1 MDGTGWA
8 GASEPVAVVQ
18 GVWHRYRK
26 QAALRDVSLT
36 LREGEMAGLIGPDGV
51 GKSTLLGI
59 LAGAKQ
65 VQAGSVRLFGG
76 DFTQARHRSAVCARI
91 AYMPQGLGRN
101 LYPDLTVLENIAFFS
116 RLFGQGSEERARRT
130 AELLDA
136 TGLAPFAARPAGKLS
151 GGMRQKLGLCCA
163 LVHDPDLLI
172 LDEPTTGVDP
182 LSRRTFWDLVDRMR
196 AARPGMSVIV
206 ATAYMEEAARFGR
219 IVAMNDGAVLA
230 SGTLSEIM
238 RLTGCDTLD
247 EAFIALLPEAVRA
260 TRVRPSIPPWHGDGT
275 EAAITASGLTRRF
288 GDFVAV
294 DGVSFTIQRGE
305 IFGFLGSNGCGK
317 TTTMRM
323 LTGLLPATSGT
334 ALLFGRKVDAN
345 DRAIRGRVGYMSQQF
360 SLYTELTVQG
370 NLALHARLY
379 HMDPAKARQRIAGLV
394 AAFGLGGHLGTTAA
408 DLPLGIRQRLALAVA
423 VINGPQVLIL
433 DEPTSGVDPL
443 ARDQF
448 WALLGDL
455 SRRDGVTIF
464 ISTHFMNEAARCDH
478 ILLMDAG
485 RVLASG
491 TPGEVAR
498 RWGGTTL
505 EAAFIACLE
514 ASTGVVRPI
523 AVPGSIAASQAHAA
537 SPRPPLR
544 LFSLQRLLAYARR
557 EALELRRDPVR
568 LSFSVLGT
576 AFLMVVVGYG
586 TNTDVDHL
594 PFAVYDQ
601 DQTTESRAYVDHL
614 RGSPYFQERAP
625 ITGAD
630 GFQQRL
636 SSGELMVALDIPA
649 GFGRDVRRGRPAN
662 AGAWIDGA
670 MPFRAETAQGY
681 LQALQQ
687 LYLADLAAAQGGA
700 TAAPAAVVPRFRYNQ
715 GFESVNSLIPT
726 TMALL
731 LALIPA
737 IMMALSVVR
746 EKEFGSI
753 TNLYVTP
760 VTRAEL
766 VLGKQLPYVALA
778 MAGFLVTTLL
788 ATVLFG
794 VPIKGSLAALAVGTL
809 IYVYATTAYGLLV
822 SVFASTQIAALFGT
836 ALLTVIPATQFS
848 GMLSP
853 VSSLTGAGAVIGR
866 LFPMSY
872 YLPISVGTFTKAL
885 GFQELGLTMLT
896 LALFIPAL
904 VGLSTL
910 LLRRQDR

>member
-1 MDGTGWA
+1 MTGA
-8 GASEPVAVVQ
+8 GGPVADLQ
-18 GVWHRYRK
+18 GIWHRYGK
-26 QAALRDVSLT
+26 QVALRDVSLT
-36 LREGEMAGLIGPDGV
+36 LHEGEMAGLIGPDGV
-51 GKSTLLGI
+51 GKSTLLGL

-65 VQAGSVRLFGG
+65 FQTGGVRLFGG
-76 DFTQARHRSAVCARI
+76 DFTQARQRSAVCARI

-101 LYPDLTVLENIAFFS
+101 LYSDLTVQENIAFFS
-116 RLFGQGSEERARRT
+116 RLFGQGAAERARRT
-130 AELLDA
+130 TELLDA
-136 TGLAPFAARPAGKLS
+136 TGLSTFADRAVRKLS

-182 LSRRTFWDLVDRMR
+182 LSRRGFWDLVDRIR
-196 AARPGMSVIV
+196 AGRPGMSVIV

-230 SGTLSEIM
+230 SGTPAEIKK
-238 RLTGCDTLD
+238 LTGCGTLD

-260 TRVRPSIPPWHGDGT
+260 TRVRPDIPPWRDNGAG
-275 EAAITASGLTRRF
+275 AAITASGLTRRF
-288 GDFVAV
+288 GGFTAV
-294 DGVSFTIQRGE
+294 DDVSFTIKRGE

-334 ALLFGRKVDAN
+334 ALLFGRKVDA
-345 DRAIRGRVGYMSQQF
+345 DDKAMRGRVGYMSQQF

-379 HMDPAKARQRIAGLV
+379 HIEPAEAQKRVAKLV
-394 AAFGLGGHLGTTAA
+394 AAFGLGGHLGTLAA
-408 DLPLGIRQRLALAVA
+408 ALPLGIRQRLALAVA
-423 VINGPQVLIL
+423 VINEPQVLIL

-455 SRRDGVTIF
+455 SRKDGVTIF
-464 ISTHFMNEAARCDH
+464 ISTHFMNEATQCDH

-491 TPGEVAR
+491 TPAEVAQ

-514 ASTGVVRPI
+514 ASTGTERT
-523 AVPGSIAASQAHAA
+523 ASISAPAPAPAPPA
-537 SPRPPLR
+537 RIGSPRPPRR
-544 LFSLQRLLAYARR
+544 LFSPQRMLAYARR
-557 EALELRRDPVR
+557 EALELRQDPVR

-594 PFAVYDQ
+594 SFAVYDQ
-601 DQTTESRAYVDHL
+601 DQTTESRTYVNHY
-614 RGSPYFQERAP
+614 RGSAYFQERAP
-625 ITGAD
+625 ITDAD

-636 SSGELMVALDIPA
+636 ASGELMVALDIPA
-649 GFGRDVRRGRPAN
+649 GFGRDVRRGRPAD
-662 AGAWIDGA
+662 AGAWVDGA

-681 LQALQQ
+681 LQGLRQ
-687 LYLADLAAAQGGA
+687 LYLGDLAASQGRGA
-700 TAAPAAVVPRFRYNQ
+700 AAAPATVSLRFRYNQ

-760 VTRAEL
+760 VTRAEFI
-766 VLGKQLPYVALA
+766 LGKQLPYVALA
-778 MAGFLVTTLL
+778 MAGFVVTALL
-788 ATVLFG
+788 ATLLFG
-794 VPIKGSLAALAVGTL
+794 VPVKGSVAALVAGTL
-809 IYVYATTAYGLLV
+809 IYVYATTAYGLLI
-822 SVFASTQIAALFGT
+822 SVFASTQIAAQFGA

-853 VSSLTGAGAVIGR
+853 VSSLSGAGAVIGR
-866 LFPMSY
+866 LFPMTY
-872 YLPISVGTFTKAL
+872 YLPISVGTFTKSL
-885 GFQELGLTMLT
+885 GFRELAPTMLT

-904 VGLSTL
+904 LGLSTL
-910 LLRRQDR
+910 LLRRQER

>member
-1 MDGTGWA
+1 MTGA
-8 GASEPVAVVQ
+8 GGPVADLQ
-18 GVWHRYRK
+18 GIWHRYGK
-26 QAALRDVSLT
+26 QAALHGASLE
-36 LREGEMAGLIGPDGV
+36 LHAGEMVGLIGPDGV

-65 VQAGSVRLFGG
+65 VQAGKVQVFGG

-101 LYPDLTVLENIAFFS
+101 LYPDLTVRENIAFFS
-116 RLFGQGSEERARRT
+116 RLFGQGASERGQRT
-130 AELLDA
+130 AALLDA
-136 TGLAPFAARPAGKLS
+136 TGLAPFADRAARKLS

-163 LVHDPDLLI
+163 LIHDPDLLI

-182 LSRRTFWDLVDRMR
+182 LSRRQFWDLVDRIR
-196 AARPGMSVIV
+196 AGRPGMSVIV
-206 ATAYMEEAARFGR
+206 ATAYMEEAERFGR
-219 IVAMNDGAVLA
+219 LVAMNDGAVLA
-230 SGTLSEIM
+230 TGTPAEI
-238 RLTGCDTLD
+238 RQQTGCDTLD
-247 EAFIALLPEAVRA
+247 EAFIALLPAAVRA
-260 TRVRPSIPPWHGDGT
+260 TRIRPDIPPLQAAAA
-275 EAAITASGLTRRF
+275 EAAISAVNLTRRF
-288 GDFVAV
+288 GDFTAV
-294 DGVSFTIQRGE
+294 DDVSFSIERGE

-334 ALLFGRKVDAN
+334 ALLFGKQVDAS
-345 DRAIRGRVGYMSQQF
+345 DTTMRYRVGYMSQLF
-360 SLYTELTVQG
+360 SLYTELTVQQ

-379 HMDPAKARQRIAGLV
+379 GIEPAKAQARIEELV
-394 AAFGLGGHLGTTAA
+394 ATFALGAHLGTLAA
-408 DLPLGIRQRLALAVA
+408 DLPLGIRQRLSLAVA
-423 VINGPQVLIL
+423 VINEPQVLLL

-455 SRRDGVTIF
+455 SRNDGVTIF

-478 ILLMDAG
+478 ILLMDTG

-491 TPGEVAR
+491 TPAEVAQ

-514 ASTGVVRPI
+514 ASAGTERTAPV
-523 AVPGSIAASQAHAA
+523 AAPPAHMA
-537 SPRPPLR
+537 SPRPPRR
-544 LFSLQRLLAYARR
+544 LFSPQRLLAYARR
-557 EALELRRDPVR
+557 EALELRQDPVR

-601 DQTTESRAYVDHL
+601 DQTTESRAYVDQY

-625 ITGAD
+625 ITDAD

-636 SSGELMVALDIPA
+636 ASGELMVALDIPA
-649 GFGRDVRRGRPAN
+649 GFGRDVRRGRPAD
-662 AGAWIDGA
+662 AGAWVDGA

-681 LQALQQ
+681 LQGLQQ
-687 LYLADLAAAQGGA
+687 LYLDGLAASQGREGSA
-700 TAAPAAVVPRFRYNQ
+700 TAPATVNPRFRYNQ
-715 GFESVNSLIPT
+715 GFESVKSLIPT

-760 VTRAEL
+760 VTRAEFI
-766 VLGKQLPYVALA
+766 LGKQLPYVALA
-778 MAGFLVTTLL
+778 MAGFLVTALL
-788 ATVLFG
+788 ATLLFD
-794 VPIKGSLAALAVGTL
+794 VPVKGSVAALVVGTL

-853 VSSLTGAGAVIGR
+853 VSSLSGAGAVIGR

-885 GFQELGLTMLT
+885 GFRELGPTMLA

-904 VGLSTL
+904 LGLSTL